1 MALIEDFTRTGNWLF
16 KYRSWLPLVMFVIF
30 VAALF
35 FEHDE
40 IFNFTNIVWIVCCFV
55 ISMLG
60 FMVRIITIGT
70 VPKGTSGKNTARQI
84 ADELNTTGI
93 YSIVR
98 HPLYLGNF
106 LMWFGII
113 LYSGIPWLIGLLV
126 ILFALYYERIMFA
139 EEMFLRNKYK
149 EDYVNWSLVTPAFF
163 PALGQ
168 WKKSKL
174 SFSIKNVLKRESHA
188 FLNTILSFA
197 AIDFMKNYFYHENIT
212 LTPFWMVALGFGI
225 VVFLLLLLIRKNT
238 KLLDVEGR

>member
-1 MALIEDFTRTGNWLF
+1 MALIEDYTRRGNWLF

-30 VAALF
+30 IAALY
-35 FEHDE
+35 FEREE
-40 IFNFTNIVWIVCCFV
+40 IFNYTDLWWIVNCFFV
-55 ISMLG
+55 SMVG

-70 VPKGTSGKNTARQI
+70 VPKGTSGKNTKQQI

-93 YSIVR
+93 YSVVR

-113 LYSGIPWLIGLLV
+113 LFTGIPWLIALLV
-126 ILFALYYERIMFA
+126 VLFALYYERIMFA
-139 EEMFLRNKYK
+139 EEMFLRNKYADEYIK
-149 EDYVNWSLVTPAFF
+149 WSLVTPAFF

-174 SFSIKNVLKRESHA
+174 SFSVKNVLKRESHA

-197 AIDFMKNYFYHENIT
+197 AIDFMKNYFYAGKFT
-212 LTPFWMVALGFGI
+212 LTDFWIYALAFGL
-225 VVFLLLLLIRKNT
+225 VLFLVLLIIRKST
-238 KLLDVEGR
+238 KLLEVEGR